1 MQHPARSRNVILS
14 NKTNPSFIKVLKAV
28 FGALIG
34 VQSEQQRQH
43 DFSDKNPIPYIIT
56 AVIFT
61 FLFIITLLLII
72 NWVLS

>member
-1 MQHPARSRNVILS
+1 MQRN
-14 NKTNPSFIKVLKAV
+14 NKASLNSKTSPGFFKVLKAV

-56 AVIFT
+56 AIVFTLIFVFT
-61 FLFIITLLLII
+61 LLFIVS
-72 NWVLS
+72 WVLS